1 MDTRGIWD
9 RAADDSLA
17 ELSGIGSRDSLGSN
31 GISLC
36 GSRAAGDDGLAM
48 ARAVGRLAA
57 ELELPLVS
65 GYAKGVDLAGHV
77 ACIEAGGH
85 TIAVLA
91 EGLSRFRLRRELR
104 AAFDSWSEVES
115 HLTVVSQFASN
126 DRWAVGRAMA
136 RNATICE
143 LGRVLVAI
151 DPGEKGGT
159 LDAVKKALKRD
170 MPVVIACSNPTMSRQ
185 HLDKLEQDGARIV
198 ESELDLLAAVNG
210 ALEPTETHSPPE
222 QQLQLPLSVVSD

>member
-1 MDTRGIWD
+1 MGHYERWTKHP
-9 RAADDSLA
+9 
-17 ELSGIGSRDSLGSN
+17 RDPFPTLTGLGLEEPLESK
-31 GISLC
+31 GVSLC

-77 ACIEAGGH
+77 ACVAAGGA

-91 EGLSRFRLRRELR
+91 EGLDRFRPRRELLE
-104 AAFDSWSEVES
+104 AVEPWDDIWDR
-115 HLTVVSQFASN
+115 LTVVSQFASN

-143 LGRVLVAI
+143 LGQVLVAI

-170 MPVVIACSNPTMSRQ
+170 MPVVIAWSNPTMSRQ
-185 HLDKLEQDGARIV
+185 HLDKLEQDGAMIV
-198 ESELDLLAAVNG
+198 ESELDLLAAVNN
-210 ALEPTETHSPPE
+210 ALEPQRADAPPE
-222 QQLQLPLSVVSD
+222 QLQLSLPGVSD

>member
-1 MDTRGIWD
+1 MGHYERWTRHP
-9 RAADDSLA
+9 
-17 ELSGIGSRDSLGSN
+17 RDPFPTLTGLGLEEPLEAK
-31 GISLC
+31 GVSLC

-77 ACIEAGGH
+77 ACVEAGGH

-159 LDAVKKALKRD
+159 LDAVKKALKMD
-170 MPVVIACSNPTMSRQ
+170 MPVVIAWSNHTMSRQ

-198 ESELDLLAAVNG
+198 ESELDLLAAVNN
-210 ALEPTETHSPPE
+210 ALEPREADALPE
-222 QQLQLPLSVVSD
+222 QLELSLPAVSD

>member
-1 MDTRGIWD
+1 MTTTDSTVSIRAGSFDNLAVFGQRERLNDPGI
-9 RAADDSLA
+9 A
-17 ELSGIGSRDSLGSN
+17 
-31 GISLC
+31 LC
-36 GSRAAGDDGLAM
+36 GSRAAGEQGM
-48 ARAVGRLAA
+48 AFAKAVGELAA
-57 ELELPLVS
+57 VTDLSLVS

-77 ACIEAGGH
+77 ACVEAGGH

-104 AAFDSWSEVES
+104 AAIDSWSEVES
-115 HLTVVSQFASN
+115 HLTVVSQFEPNA
-126 DRWAVGRAMA
+126 RWTVWRAMA

-170 MPVVIACSNPTMSRQ
+170 MPVVIAWSNPAMSHE
-185 HLDKLEQDGARIV
+185 HLDRLEQDGARIV
-198 ESELDLLAAVNG
+198 ESELDLLAAVNN
-210 ALEPTETHSPPE
+210 ALEPRETDALPE
-222 QQLQLPLSVVSD
+222 QLQLSLPVVSD

>member
-1 MDTRGIWD
+1 MGHYERWTKH
-9 RAADDSLA
+9 L
-17 ELSGIGSRDSLGSN
+17 RDPFPTLTGLGPEEQLEAK

-65 GYAKGVDLAGHV
+65 GHAKGVDISGHV
-77 ACIEAGGH
+77 ACVAAGGA

-91 EGLSRFRLRRELR
+91 EGLSDRFRPRRELLE
-104 AAFDSWSEVES
+104 AVEPWDDIWDR
-115 HLTVVSQFASN
+115 LTVVSQFASN

-143 LGRVLVAI
+143 LGQVLVAI

-170 MPVVIACSNPTMSRQ
+170 MPVVIAWSNPTMSRQ
-185 HLDKLEQDGARIV
+185 HLDRLEQDGARIV
-198 ESELDLLAAVNG
+198 ESELDLLAAVNS
-210 ALEPTETHSPPE
+210 ALEPREADALPE
-222 QQLQLPLSVVSD
+222 QLQMSLPGVSD

>member
-1 MDTRGIWD
+1 MNKTFRHTRTVNL
-9 RAADDSLA
+9 ADDRLRGAPLDAQLIPGLA
-17 ELSGIGSRDSLGSN
+17 LS
-31 GISLC
+31 
-36 GSRAAGDDGLAM
+36 GSRAAGEQGLAM
-48 ARAVGRLAA
+48 ARAMGRLAS

-77 ACIEAGGH
+77 ACVAAGGA

-91 EGLSRFRLRRELR
+91 EGIDRFRPRRELLE
-104 AAFDSWSEVES
+104 AVES
-115 HLTVVSQFASN
+115 WDDIWDRLTVVSQFESN
-126 DRWAVGRAMA
+126 ARWTVWRAMA

-170 MPVVIACSNPTMSRQ
+170 MPVVIAWSNPAMSRQ
-185 HLDKLEQDGARIV
+185 HLDKLEPDGARIV

-210 ALEPTETHSPPE
+210 ALEPTEVHAPPE
-222 QQLQLPLSVVSD
+222 QQLQLSLPAVSD